1 MTNDR
6 NELEISR
13 KIMNNPHKNII
24 KIYNVSNNYVDMEL
38 LNTNINM
45 EDIGEVKKVM
55 TEVKTYLQYLGVI
68 YIDWKLDNIG
78 IGEDGQ
84 YKLFDFDVS
93 GLVNVETKKWILE
106 PPKLYSYNQ
115 AIKNGAVTPIEID
128 NDAFDIGLR

>member
-115 AIKNGAVTPIEID
+115 AIKNGAVTPSEID